1 LEDKEI
7 IQRYISGQS
16 DIIDVLV
23 DRYKNPLFRLCCH
36 LASNS
41 VDADDLFQETWIKA
55 VKNIKLYDAEK
66 SFGPWIYAIC
76 TNLYKDRYR
85 VKKRWVN
92 RIKEYFSNEE
102 KDAEMESADN
112 KVLPPEEQLME
123 KYDREAI
130 RSYVNMLDDIYRL
143 PLILYYFK
151 EIDYVDIGN
160 ILSIPLGTVKS
171 RLYGAKQ
178 KLRKMMEV
186 ERFER

>member
-1 LEDKEI
+1 MEDKEI
-7 IQRYISGQS
+7 IERYKSGQS

-36 LASNS
+36 LALNS
-41 VDADDLFQETWIKA
+41 ADADDLFQETWIKA
-55 VKNIKLYDAEK
+55 VKNIKQYDVDK
-66 SFGPWIYAIC
+66 PFGPWIYAIC
-76 TNLYKDRYR
+76 TNHYKDRYR

-92 RIKEYFSNEE
+92 RIKEYFSDEE

-112 KVLPPEEQLME
+112 HALLPEDELVE

-130 RSYVNMLDDIYRL
+130 RKCVNMLDDIYRL

-151 EIDYVDIGN
+151 EVDYADIGN
-160 ILSIPLGTVKS
+160 ILGIPTGTVKS

-178 KLRKMMEV
+178 KLRKIMEV